1 MDELT
6 PMDPS
11 YQEMPPEQPEQPD
24 YYGTGRPPV
33 RQRSQTPLIAVLLIL
48 LIAFNL
54 LTVVVFLSLWRS
66 GKEPQT
72 PVLPEDNDGKLPAAA
87 PDGQEEAG
95 GKKDVTDPLMHGE
108 QTDTLSDS
116 AVYEKLRQSMVTV
129 TVRTASD
136 TRTATAVALTESGYV
151 LTAAHA
157 VNGAVS
163 LTASLP
169 DETTCTASYVGSDA
183 ASDLAVLRV
192 EADGLTPVEFGD
204 SDSLRA
210 GDTLLAFSDPFGK
223 ALGGTMLRVM
233 VSAVNEGV
241 TLGGAQ
247 TRILQISSTMTS
259 GEAGGFLANAA
270 GQIVAIGMQSVNG
283 TASNDTVPEVG
294 FALPSNEAV
303 VLIDD
308 LMRYGCVSGRA
319 TLGMEVSELDEP
331 QRIYWGLPEGVI
343 VSRISADSSAYS
355 AGIRAGDV
363 LLRIGE
369 VDTQSVAD
377 YQEALNRYS
386 AGETVRIILYRGGNK
401 YYAEVTLEQSGE

>member
-66 GKEPQT
+66 GKEPQA

-223 ALGGTMLRVM
+223 A
-233 VSAVNEGV
+233 
-241 TLGGAQ
+241 LGGAQ

>member
-1 MDELT
+1 
-6 PMDPS
+6 
-11 YQEMPPEQPEQPD
+11 
-24 YYGTGRPPV
+24 
-33 RQRSQTPLIAVLLIL
+33 
-48 LIAFNL
+48 
-54 LTVVVFLSLWRS
+54 
-66 GKEPQT
+66 
-72 PVLPEDNDGKLPAAA
+72 
-87 PDGQEEAG
+87 
-95 GKKDVTDPLMHGE
+95 
-108 QTDTLSDS
+108 
-116 AVYEKLRQSMVTV
+116 
-129 TVRTASD
+129 
-136 TRTATAVALTESGYV
+136 
-151 LTAAHA
+151 
-157 VNGAVS
+157 
-163 LTASLP
+163 
-169 DETTCTASYVGSDA
+169 
-183 ASDLAVLRV
+183 
-192 EADGLTPVEFGD
+192 
-204 SDSLRA
+204 
-210 GDTLLAFSDPFGK
+210 
-223 ALGGTMLRVM
+223 M